1 MKFGALSGFPQ
12 LTKIQKKNDQYLKL
26 ASSPAPFTCEK
37 GLWDE
42 VNLEPGDINETT
54 FILP

>member
-12 LTKIQKKNDQYLKL
+12 LTKSTKIFKISLVPRL
-26 ASSPAPFTCEK
+26 FTCVK

-42 VNLEPGDINETT
+42 VNFLSKEPGDIDEAT